1 MEKIVII
8 SLGGS
13 IIVPNEINIKFLK
26 GFKKLINGFVEK
38 GNKAIIVCGGGKTA
52 RLYQNAAS
60 KISNLRID
68 DIDWIGIHATRL
80 NAQLIKTL
88 FLEVVDEKIMHD
100 PNEKVDF
107 KEKVLIASGWKP
119 GWSTDYDAVR
129 LANNFNVKTVIN
141 MSNITYVYNKDPNGK
156 GNGNA
161 RPIKEI
167 SWKNFR
173 KIVGNKWDPGLNAP
187 FDPIAAKEAEK
198 LNLKVIILKG
208 TDLENLKNCLEGK
221 DFKGTIIN

>member
-1 MEKIVII
+1 MEKTIVI

-13 IIVPNEINIKFLK
+13 IIVPDKINVEFLK
-26 GFKKLINGFVEK
+26 GFKKLIIDFVER
-38 GNKAIIVCGGGKTA
+38 GNKAIIVCGGGRTA

-68 DIDWIGIHATRL
+68 DVDWMGIHATRL

-88 FLEVVDEKIMHD
+88 FLDIVDEKIIHN

-107 KEKVLIASGWKP
+107 KEKVLIAAGWKP

-141 MSNITYVYNKDPNGK
+141 ISDVSYIYDKEPKNNHDAK
-156 GNGNA
+156 
-161 RPIKEI
+161 PIKNI

-173 KIVGNKWDPGLNAP
+173 KMVGDEWDPGLNVP
-187 FDPIAAKEAEK
+187 FGPIASKEAE
-198 LNLKVIILKG
+198 NLGIKAIIIG
-208 TDLENLKNCLEGK
+208 TDLENLKNCLEEK
-221 DFKGTIIN
+221 DFKGTVIN

>member
-1 MEKIVII
+1 MEKIVVI

-13 IIVPNEINIKFLK
+13 IIVPDKINIKFLK
-26 GFKKLINGFVEK
+26 GFKKLITDFVEK
-38 GNKAIIVCGGGKTA
+38 GNKAIIVCGGGRTA

-60 KISNLRID
+60 KISNLRVD
-68 DIDWIGIHATRL
+68 DVDWMGIHATRL

-88 FLEVVDEKIMHD
+88 FLDIVDEKIIHN

-107 KEKVLIASGWKP
+107 KEKVLIAAGWKP
-119 GWSTDYDAVR
+119 GWSTDYDTIR

-141 MSNITYVYNKDPNGK
+141 ISDVSYIYDKEPKNNHD
-156 GNGNA
+156 A
-161 RPIKEI
+161 RPIKDI

-173 KIVGNKWDPGLNAP
+173 KMVGDEWDPGLNVP
-187 FDPIAAKEAEK
+187 FGPIASKEAE
-198 LNLKVIILKG
+198 NLEIKAIIIG

-221 DFKGTIIN
+221 DFEGTVIN

>member
-1 MEKIVII
+1 MEKIVVI

-13 IIVPNEINIKFLK
+13 IIVPDKINVEFLK
-26 GFKKLINGFVEK
+26 GFKKLINDFVEK
-38 GNKAIIVCGGGKTA
+38 GNKVIIVCGGGKTA

-68 DIDWIGIHATRL
+68 DIDWMGIHATRL

-88 FLEVVDEKIMHD
+88 FLDIVDERIIHN

-107 KEKVLIASGWKP
+107 KEKVLIAAGWKP

-129 LANNFNVKTVIN
+129 LANNFKVKTVIN
-141 MSNITYVYNKDPNGK
+141 ISDVSYIYDKEPKNNHD
-156 GNGNA
+156 A
-161 RPIKEI
+161 SPIKNF
-167 SWKNFR
+167 SWGNFR
-173 KIVGNKWDPGLNAP
+173 KMVGDEWDPGLNVP
-187 FDPIAAKEAEK
+187 FGPIASKEAE
-198 LNLKVIILKG
+198 NLEIKAIIIG